1 MTDWGKSAWAAQA
14 TTSAVLLGW
23 AVLWWAAVAI
33 FAIPADFLPPP
44 NAVVARVIEL
54 AVTPV
59 GEGPLAVHVWSS
71 LLRFLGGF
79 ALAIAIGVPLGFLMG
94 YLRTLDWALNPV
106 FETLRYIPP
115 IAWAPFALLWFGPN
129 FGAQAF
135 VIFVST
141 LPPVVINAYVAMRS
155 VDIALIQAARVLGAR
170 GRTIILEVALPSSVP
185 VLIGGMRIG
194 VAMGWMALI
203 AAEIVAG
210 AGTRAGL
217 GYLILVGQQ
226 TLQASTTIAAMLLIG
241 ALGWAFDAA
250 LRAVEWRSMR
260 WR

>member
-1 MTDWGKSAWAAQA
+1 MTGWDKHAWGARA
-14 TTSAVLLGW
+14 TTPAVLLGW
-23 AVLWWAAVAI
+23 AVVWWAVVA
-33 FAIPADFLPPP
+33 FFGIPADFLPPP
-44 NAVVARVIEL
+44 NVVIARVFDL
-54 AVTPV
+54 AATPV

-71 LLRFLGGF
+71 LLRFMGGF
-79 ALAIAIGVPLGFLMG
+79 ALAIMIGVPLGFLMG
-94 YLRTLDWALNPV
+94 YLRMLDWALNPV

-129 FGAQAF
+129 FGAQSF

-141 LPPVVINAYVAMRS
+141 LPPVLINAYLAMRS
-155 VDIALIQAARVLGAR
+155 VDSALVQAARVLGAN

-185 VLIGGMRIG
+185 VLIGGLRIG
-194 VAMGWMALI
+194 VATGWMALI

-210 AGTRAGL
+210 SGTRAGL

-241 ALGWAFDAA
+241 LLGWAFDIG
-250 LRAVEWRSMR
+250 LRAVERRATR

>member
-1 MTDWGKSAWAAQA
+1 MSGRVWPGGL
-14 TTSAVLLGW
+14 TTPIVLGFWL
-23 AVLWWAAVAI
+23 VLWWAVVIVFAVPQD
-33 FAIPADFLPPP
+33 FVPTPAD
-44 NAVVARVIEL
+44 VVARVAEL
-54 AVTPV
+54 TVTPV
-59 GEGPLAVHVWSS
+59 GEGTLWVHVSAS
-71 LLRFLGGF
+71 LVRFLGGF
-79 ALAIAIGVPLGFLMG
+79 ALAIAIGIPLGFIMG
-94 YLRTLDWALNPV
+94 YVRALDWALNPV

-115 IAWAPFALLWFGPN
+115 IAWAPFAILWFGAN

-141 LPPVVINAYVAMRS
+141 LPPILINAYRAMQS
-155 VDIALIQAARVLGAR
+155 VDRSLVQAARTLGAS
-170 GRTIILEVALPSSVP
+170 GRTIILEVGLPSSIP
-185 VLIGGMRIG
+185 VLIGGLRIG
-194 VAMGWMALI
+194 VATGWMALI

-241 ALGWAFDAA
+241 LLGWAFDIA
-250 LRAVEWRSMR
+250 LRALETRTTR